1 MIIDALLIFC
11 YVFVFFG
18 EYADTSVIGA
28 EVKITAHLQLAAK

>member
-1 MIIDALLIFC
+1 VQRLDFG
-11 YVFVFFG
+11 VGSG